1 MAVLVAV
8 ALPALMAMA
17 GLAIDAG
24 NIYLAHNELQAA
36 TDAGALAGSLQ
47 LPYDPDMD
55 KGLVTAAAQSLVAK
69 NFGKARVD
77 DVAPGTEVR
86 SVCVHTSTS
95 VDLMLMGAVGL
106 ANSTITAS
114 ACAGFNNLEI
124 VLAVDNSGSMKGTPI
139 NLTNLASE
147 NLVNLVMPAGG
158 APAVKVGLAPFRG
171 KVRLAET
178 TDGFAAGCLN
188 ADGSANP
195 GLLAEYTKPEYRYP
209 VGSRLQVDSTT
220 CSSIP
225 TMLALSN
232 DKQKILNAIYE
243 QDALGAGSGTL
254 ISEGL
259 KWARHLLT
267 PEPPFTQGDSSD
279 RMRKILILLTDGDT
293 EDGKCGG
300 SYAVYYT
307 PNNYWTNAY
316 YGMGDMA
323 SHCQDGGVLNQAMLD
338 EAAAAKAAGI
348 EIFAIRYGVSDSVDI
363 SLMKQVASSR
373 PGTDDH
379 FFDAPSAYDIDDV
392 FKKIGKQLGWRL
404 LN

>member
-24 NIYLAHNELQAA
+24 NIYLAHTELQAA

-55 KGLVTAAAQSLVAK
+55 KGIVTAAARTMVGQ
-69 NFGKARVD
+69 NYDQARVD
-77 DVAPGTEVR
+77 SIVAGTEVR
-86 SVCVHTSTS
+86 SVCVHTSTT

-106 ANSTITAS
+106 ANSTVTAK

-124 VLAVDNSGSMKGTPI
+124 VLAIDNSGSMKGTPI
-139 NLTNLASE
+139 TMTNLAAE
-147 NLVNLVMPAGG
+147 NLVNLVMPDGS
-158 APAVKVGLAPFRG
+158 APAVKVGLTPFRG
-171 KVRLAET
+171 KVRLAEN
-178 TDGFAAGCLN
+178 TDGYAAGCLN
-188 ADGSANP
+188 ADGTPNP
-195 GLLAEYTKPEYRYP
+195 GLLPEYTAPEYRYP
-209 VGSRLQVDSTT
+209 SWSSLNVDPTT

-225 TMLALSN
+225 TMLPLST
-232 DKQKILNAIYE
+232 DKQRILAAIYD

-259 KWARHLLT
+259 KWGRHMLT
-267 PEPPFTQGDSSD
+267 PEAPFTQADSND

-323 SHCQDGGVLNQAMLD
+323 SHCEDGGVLNQAMLD
-338 EAAAAKAAGI
+338 EAATAKAAGI
-348 EIFAIRYGVSDSVDI
+348 EIFSIRYGVSDSVDI
-363 SLMKQVASSR
+363 DLMKRVASSR

-379 FFDAPSAYDIDDV
+379 YFDAPSAYDIDDV

-404 LN
+404 IN